1 MGERRE
7 WFLFFMV
14 SEVSVCCL
22 GAYGKAVCFDGKQV
36 TKEAEPFMVAG
47 KQRERKGGVGS
58 LSPRQAY
65 GSSNTSLANKPLTY
79 DPWDS
84 NHKRRPVNCEQL
96 MYSS

>member
-36 TKEAEPFMVAG
+36 TKEAEPFVVAG
-47 KQRERKGGVGS
+47 KRRERKEGQIWGRQGGIEGLRGS
-58 LSPRQAY
+58 GEGKQWF
-65 GSSNTSLANKPLTY
+65 G
-79 DPWDS
+79 
-84 NHKRRPVNCEQL
+84 C
-96 MYSS
+96 